1 MPEPA
6 FLVDGVMEQRIIG
19 RICQGKTVQRLNCNG
34 TDTPLEVIVNRI
46 EFHVRIL
53 NNRYSPIVVLIDR
66 EKRSSTCQ
74 EIGAQISR
82 LLNDR
87 GYAGQFVIGV
97 VDRCIENWILA
108 DWGSVVE
115 RFKEHDILPAPGD
128 AHFEG
133 TQGKTELKKL
143 LPRELLYNEPTWGK
157 DMFLSCRPDR
167 MYENSASFRSLIDQL
182 DLPCAWL
189 SLVDDRFRPIYK

>member
-19 RICQGKTVQRLNCNG
+19 HICRGKTVQRLNCNG

-46 EFHVRIL
+46 EFHIRIL
-53 NNRYSPIVVLIDR
+53 NNRYSPIIVLIDR
-66 EKRSSTCQ
+66 EKRTKTCE
-74 EIGAQISR
+74 EIAAEMSC
-82 LLNDR
+82 LLIAR
-87 GYAGQFVIGV
+87 GYGNQFVLGV

-108 DWGSVVE
+108 DWSSVAE
-115 RFKEHDILPAPGD
+115 HFKEYCILTAPEG

-133 TQGKTELKKL
+133 MQGKTELKKL

-157 DMFLSCRPDR
+157 DMFLSCRVDR
-167 MYENSASFRSLIDQL
+167 IYQNSISFRTFIDQL
-182 DLPCAWL
+182 NLPCAWL
-189 SLVDDRFRPIYK
+189 SSVGDRFQPIYE